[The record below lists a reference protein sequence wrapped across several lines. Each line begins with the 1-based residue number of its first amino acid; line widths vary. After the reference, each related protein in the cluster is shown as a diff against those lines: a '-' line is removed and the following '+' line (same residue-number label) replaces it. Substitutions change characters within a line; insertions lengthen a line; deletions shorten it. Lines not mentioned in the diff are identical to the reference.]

1 MKTGKKLLAALI
13 VLVMMIQVPITAFAF
28 TTKSLFT
35 SSTYTHQSRFKGEK
49 IYEGIDV
56 SKHNGVINWKKVKA
70 AGVDFAIIRVGYR
83 GYGGSGSLNKD
94 VKFDDNMQGA
104 IDAGLQVGVYF
115 YSQAITT
122 TEAREEAD
130 YALKY
135 AKKYKFSLPIFY
147 DYEFA
152 DVSTGRLDKAWK
164 NGKLNKSK
172 MTANA
177 IAFCETVKEAGYDA
191 MVYANKSFLTSC
203 VSHKSITD
211 AGYKIWLAHYT
222 TYTKFDGDFTIWQY
236 SSKGRISGCNDGNS
250 GYVDSNFMYGD
261 MWEKLFVI
269 SDMKDEIYTGS
280 EITPEVVVTYNGADL
295 KKDVDY
301 TVKYYNNTE
310 VGPAKVKVTGIG
322 KYSSEGDIYMT
333 FKIRPP
339 AMKNY
344 CVVSTTDSTATVS
357 WSKNRQVDYCK
368 VQVYKDSAWRTVA
381 RWTGSTY
388 TVKNLRPCTGYKVRL
403 LGVKSVDGIDYT
415 TGYTPVFYAKTKA
428 AKVTGLKATTTTS
441 YIKFTWDKQI
451 NATGYKVYKYNYS
464 TKKYSL
470 YKTVTGGKNNSCTI
484 SGLKPNSKVRIK
496 VRAYR
501 TRTTGTDTGPYSDG
515 FTAYAKPG
523 TPELKKVY
531 SPGTKKARLTWT
543 SQPKVSG
550 YQVKRSTVKDFS
562 VDTETN
568 TITSG
573 NTATITTGKSG
584 KRYYFKVRSYKYV
597 NGKKYYSG
605 WSNVKSVVVK

>member
-1 MKTGKKLLAALI
+1 MKTSKKLLAALI
-13 VLVMMIQVPITAFAF
+13 ALILTIQVPITAFAF

-35 SSTYTHQSRFKGEK
+35 SSTYTHQSRFEGEK

-56 SKHNGVINWKKVKA
+56 SKHNGVIDWKKVKA

-122 TEAREEAD
+122 AEAKAEAE
-130 YALKY
+130 YAIKY
-135 AKKYKFSLPIFY
+135 TKKYNFSLPIFY

-164 NGKLNKSK
+164 DGKLNKSK
-172 MTANA
+172 MTDNA
-177 IAFCETVKEAGYDA
+177 IAFCDTVKKAGYDA
-191 MVYANKSFLTSC
+191 MVYANKSFLTNC
-203 VSHKSITD
+203 VSHKTITD
-211 AGYKIWLAHYT
+211 AGYKIWLAHYNT
-222 TYTKFDGDFTIWQY
+222 STGFDGDFTIWQY

-269 SDMKDEIYTGS
+269 SDMKDERYTGS
-280 EITPEVVVTYNGADL
+280 EITPEVVVTYKGADL

-301 TVKYYNNTE
+301 TLKYYNNTE
-310 VGPAKVKVTGIG
+310 VGQAKVKVTGIG

-333 FKIRPP
+333 FDIRPP

-357 WSKNRQVDYCK
+357 WSKNKQVDYCK
-368 VQVYKDSAWRTVA
+368 VQVYKDSAWKTVA
-381 RWTGSTY
+381 RWMGSTY
-388 TVKNLRPCTGYKVRL
+388 TIKNLRPCTGYKVRL
-403 LGVKSVDGIDYT
+403 LGVKNVDGIDYT

-428 AKVTGLKATTTTS
+428 AKVTGLKAATTVS
-441 YIKFTWDKQI
+441 SVKYTWDKQI

-501 TRTTGTDTGPYSDG
+501 TRTTGTDIGPYSDG
-515 FTAYAKPG
+515 LTAYAKPG
-523 TPELKKVY
+523 TPELTKVY
-531 SPGTKKARLTWT
+531 SPGTKKAKLTWT

-562 VDTETN
+562 RDTETN

-573 NTATITTGKSG
+573 STATITTGKSG